1 MNITS
6 FAVTESASGLS
17 SLGNNLKG
25 LAFQIIAFAIVLWIL
40 NKYAIRRILVILD
53 QRKEEL
59 QKGLD
64 EAAQATKTLEQATS
78 KADKILAEARTEAD
92 EILSGAHGEASQL
105 LKTIEDKAN
114 LRAENIITE
123 ARNQLSRDVE
133 KARAELVSETSKLV
147 VKVASVFIGD
157 KLTYEKDMMEIEK
170 QIKESAK

>member
-17 SLGNNLKG
+17 SLVINLKG

-40 NKYAIRRILVILD
+40 NKYAIRRILAILD

-78 KADKILAEARTEAD
+78 KADKILAEARAEAD

-105 LKTIEDKAN
+105 LKTIEDKSN

-147 VKVASVFIGD
+147 VKVASVFIGE
-157 KLTYEKDMMEIEK
+157 KLTSEKDMKEIEK